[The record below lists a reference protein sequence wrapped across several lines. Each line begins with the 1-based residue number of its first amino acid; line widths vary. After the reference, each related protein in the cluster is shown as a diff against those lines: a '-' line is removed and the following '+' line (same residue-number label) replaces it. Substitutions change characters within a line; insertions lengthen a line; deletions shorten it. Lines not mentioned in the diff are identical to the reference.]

1 MTHEF
6 TTYLNVCVIMLAIIL
21 FLLQLLYSPRPFV
34 SHLCLDQRI
43 YILLNYIN
51 DVFKL
56 KCKSGCVKWSV
67 NKLANIDLSI
77 KRYIMIRLC
86 TLQWSQFSYI
96 PLTKKARWIEHTLGR
111 LSKVFSLLLS
121 SYHPRMTEPHINVHI
136 PNYTEKPQ
144 SCK

>member
-21 FLLQLLYSPRPFV
+21 FLFLSQDNNCCIHPDHLSAICV
-34 SHLCLDQRI
+34 SIKGFTFYLI
-43 YILLNYIN
+43 
-51 DVFKL
+51 FKL

-67 NKLANIDLSI
+67 NKLANIDLSK

-96 PLTKKARWIEHTLGR
+96 PLTKKARWIKHTLGR

-121 SYHPRMTEPHINVHI
+121 YTSPTLDGAPH
-136 PNYTEKPQ
+136 
-144 SCK
+144 